1 VAIVAVSVLER
12 VCHLHRDRVWSK
24 LRVFT
29 VALAAQMIAHRE
41 SPRSRRQSRR
51 RQPSQQSPDDVAR
64 LALALRCSRGLTLRD
79 VVPGPLLD
87 TVDHHQCSALT

>member
-1 VAIVAVSVLER
+1 VAIVVVSVLER

-29 VALAAQMIAHRE
+29 VALVAQMIAHRE
-41 SPRSRRQSRR
+41 SPRSRR
-51 RQPSQQSPDDVAR
+51 RQPSQQSPYDVAR

>member
-1 VAIVAVSVLER
+1 MER
-12 VCHLHRDRVWSK
+12 VESFHQSPRGPNDSP
-24 LRVFT
+24 
-29 VALAAQMIAHRE
+29 QRE
-41 SPRSRRQSRR
+41 SEEQEAE
-51 RQPSQQSPDDVAR
+51 QEETVELAEPDDVAR